1 MSYEISVGRLPEI
14 DYSRLISE
22 GLWVSAER
30 LRQQWQDNLE
40 EGKGATGDH
49 GRPYVATGEAIND
62 LTVDPALP
70 GSQEYRIGGDVIQL
84 EVAEYGQEPGQMP
97 GYDAIARWAREIQ
110 LAPHEGDTFDDMVNA
125 IRFAIHRRG
134 LPAFA
139 PGLLADQIISP
150 GVAAEIERRIE
161 KHRQTSR

>member
-30 LRQQWQDNLE
+30 LRQQWQDNLD
-40 EGKGATGDH
+40 EGKGAVGDH

-62 LTVDPALP
+62 VTVDPALP
-70 GSQEYRIGGDVIQL
+70 GSQEYLIGGDVIQL
-84 EVAEYGQEPGQMP
+84 AIAEFGRAPGSP
-97 GYDAIARWAREIQ
+97 PPFDAIAQWAREIQ

-125 IRFAIHRRG
+125 IRFAIARRG

-139 PGLLADQIISP
+139 PGLLADQIVSP
-150 GVAAEIERRIE
+150 TVADEIEKRIE
-161 KHRQTSR
+161 QHRQTSR